1 MKHTQGEWIVDD
13 GFQRQQEHIAA
24 LTDDLGNPDRHW
36 VAVGIADE
44 DGFAESVAYCHPDN
58 APLISSAPEL
68 LAALQ
73 ALLHAQID
81 PMGTKAAKA
90 CSQAYLAI
98 AKATEAGL

>member
-1 MKHTQGEWIVDD
+1 MKNAQEKWIVSDL
-13 GFQRQQEHIAA
+13 QRQKDHIED
-24 LTDDLGNPDRHW
+24 LTLDLDNPDRHF
-36 VAVGIADE
+36 VAVGYADE
-44 DGFAESVAYCHPDN
+44 DGYAASIAYCHPIN

-98 AKATEAGL
+98 AKATKTGL